1 MPRRTIHRR
10 RRAQGGCLSFAIA
23 ALAVVAVALVVAIV
37 VTNRLKPRADRVGG
51 PATGVPGGSYVD
63 ANNPPV
69 QDHEMV
75 LTAGQLGQ
83 EDGQEIVVLTPSPS
97 PTPEPTPSPEP
108 TFNPDEPYALV
119 RPMPT
124 QEGFLPIFT
133 KAYTDEP
140 KIAIT
145 VDECSG
151 AAITRKFAD
160 LALEY
165 NAKLTLFPTGE
176 SVMKKGMDEALQYCF
191 NSLEFEIEN
200 RCYDT
205 TAKLYALN
213 DTLMVSEIW
222 KQSLAVS
229 YVLGVKYQPHF
240 LRLYGRD
247 GENDLRTHTFLKQEG
262 YKGIAGWTYNGSR
275 MEEGRI
281 GNNLA
286 PGNIYYF
293 KSNNDDLERMR
304 VLMEEAK
311 HQGYGMVTLN
321 ELFGYEPNLCE
332 TDVNVMTEEMP
343 EIKEK
348 KIPYYFMKTGD
359 CTWAT
364 NLLQR
369 RLTELGYLP
378 PDSADGVYGSSTA
391 AALSAFQAKLG
402 MAATGAADVLTQEKL
417 FADDA
422 PTVDEQ

>member
-23 ALAVVAVALVVAIV
+23 ALAVVALALVVAIV
-37 VTNRLKPRADRVGG
+37 VTNRLKPPADNVGG
-51 PATGVPGGSYVD
+51 AAAGDPDGKFVD

-69 QDHEMV
+69 EDNEMV

-83 EDGQEIVVLTPSPS
+83 GNGEIVVLTPSPT
-97 PTPEPTPSPEP
+97 PEPEPTPSPEP
-108 TFNPDEPYALV
+108 TFNPNDPYALV
-119 RPMPT
+119 RPQPT

-133 KAYTDEP
+133 KAYIDEP

-151 AAITRKFAD
+151 AGITRKFAD

-176 SVMKKGMDEALQYCF
+176 SVMKKGMDEALRYCF

-200 RCYDT
+200 RCFST

-229 YVLGVKYQPHF
+229 YVLGVKYHPHF

-262 YKGIAGWTYNGSR
+262 YVGIAGWTYNGSR

-281 GNNLA
+281 GNNMA

-311 HQGYGMVTLN
+311 QQGYQMVTLN
-321 ELFGYEPNLCE
+321 ELFGYEPNLTE
-332 TDVNVMTEEMP
+332 ADVNVMTEEMP
-343 EIKEK
+343 EIRVKN
-348 KIPYYFMKTGD
+348 IPYYFMKTGD

-369 RLTELGYLP
+369 RLTDLGYLP

-422 PTVDEQ
+422 PTVDEH

>member
-23 ALAVVAVALVVAIV
+23 ALAVVALALVVAIV
-37 VTNRLKPRADRVGG
+37 VTNRLKPPADNVGG
-51 PATGVPGGSYVD
+51 AAAGNPDGIFVD

-69 QDHEMV
+69 EDNEMV

-83 EDGQEIVVLTPSPS
+83 GNGEIVVLTPSPT
-97 PTPEPTPSPEP
+97 PEPEPTPSPEP
-108 TFNPDEPYALV
+108 TFNPNDPYALV
-119 RPMPT
+119 RPQPT
-124 QEGFLPIFT
+124 QEGFLPVFT
-133 KAYTDEP
+133 KAYIDEP

-151 AAITRKFAD
+151 AGITRKFAD

-176 SVMKKGMDEALQYCF
+176 SVMKKGMDEALRYCF

-200 RCYDT
+200 RCFST

-229 YVLGVKYQPHF
+229 YVLGVKYHPHF

-262 YKGIAGWTYNGSR
+262 YVGIAGWTDNGSR

-281 GNNLA
+281 GNNMA

-311 HQGYGMVTLN
+311 QQGYQMVTLN
-321 ELFGYEPNLCE
+321 ELFGYEPNLTE
-332 TDVNVMTEEMP
+332 ADVNVMTEEMP
-343 EIKEK
+343 EIRVKN
-348 KIPYYFMKTGD
+348 IPYYFMKTGD

-369 RLTELGYLP
+369 RLTDLGYLP

-422 PTVDEQ
+422 PTVDER

>member
-23 ALAVVAVALVVAIV
+23 ALAVVALALVVAIV
-37 VTNRLKPRADRVGG
+37 VTNRLKPPADNVGG
-51 PATGVPGGSYVD
+51 AAAGNPDGKFVD

-69 QDHEMV
+69 EDNEMV

-83 EDGQEIVVLTPSPS
+83 ENGEIVVLTPSPT
-97 PTPEPTPSPEP
+97 PEPEPTPSPEP
-108 TFNPDEPYALV
+108 TFNPNDPYALV
-119 RPMPT
+119 RPQPT

-133 KAYTDEP
+133 KAYIDEP

-151 AAITRKFAD
+151 AGITRKFAD

-176 SVMKKGMDEALQYCF
+176 SVMKKGMDEALRYCF

-200 RCYDT
+200 RCFST

-229 YVLGVKYQPHF
+229 YVLGVKYHPHF

-262 YKGIAGWTYNGSR
+262 YVGIAGWTYNGI
-275 MEEGRI
+275 GRQLVDAVFARDYPVVQATVFVI
-281 GNNLA
+281 G
-286 PGNIYYF
+286 
-293 KSNNDDLERMR
+293 M
-304 VLMEEAK
+304 
-311 HQGYGMVTLN
+311 MVVV
-321 ELFGYEPNLCE
+321 
-332 TDVNVMTEEMP
+332 VNVLGE
-343 EIKEK
+343 
-348 KIPYYFMKTGD
+348 
-359 CTWAT
+359 
-364 NLLQR
+364 LLLA
-369 RLTELGYLP
+369 RLDPRTTRE
-378 PDSADGVYGSSTA
+378 A
-391 AALSAFQAKLG
+391 A
-402 MAATGAADVLTQEKL
+402 
-417 FADDA
+417 
-422 PTVDEQ
+422 

>member
-23 ALAVVAVALVVAIV
+23 ALAVVALALVVAIV
-37 VTNRLKPRADRVGG
+37 VTNRLKPPADNVGG
-51 PATGVPGGSYVD
+51 AAAGNPDGKFVD

-69 QDHEMV
+69 EDNEMV

-83 EDGQEIVVLTPSPS
+83 GNGEIVVLTPSP
-97 PTPEPTPSPEP
+97 TPEPEP
-108 TFNPDEPYALV
+108 TFNPNDPYALV
-119 RPMPT
+119 RPQPT

-133 KAYTDEP
+133 KAYIDEP

-151 AAITRKFAD
+151 AGITRKFAD

-176 SVMKKGMDEALQYCF
+176 SVMKKGMDEALRYCF

-200 RCYDT
+200 RCFST

-229 YVLGVKYQPHF
+229 YVLGVKYHPHF

-262 YKGIAGWTYNGSR
+262 YVGIAGWTYNGSR

-281 GNNLA
+281 GNNMA

-311 HQGYGMVTLN
+311 QQGYQMVTLN
-321 ELFGYEPNLCE
+321 ELFGYEPNLTE
-332 TDVNVMTEEMP
+332 ADVNVMTEEMP
-343 EIKEK
+343 EIRVKN
-348 KIPYYFMKTGD
+348 IPYYFMKTGD

-369 RLTELGYLP
+369 RLTDLGYLP

-422 PTVDEQ
+422 PTVDER